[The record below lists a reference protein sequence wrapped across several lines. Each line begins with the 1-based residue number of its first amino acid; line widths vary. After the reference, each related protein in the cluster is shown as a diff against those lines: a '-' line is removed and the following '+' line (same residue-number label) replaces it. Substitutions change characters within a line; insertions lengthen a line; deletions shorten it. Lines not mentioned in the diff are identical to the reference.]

1 MVRREKEERNFGPA
15 PLRRKKLEEAVANA
29 RLSEHLTERLRLL
42 TENNQKVFDKSKYGA
57 YNRGTLN
64 YIKSS
69 HANISKDLYYMLMPS
84 YVQPLTKT
92 ISSAQNLLQSVVLEA
107 QKINLD
113 RNVPIPEQQMKGLK
127 GLVDYRNA
135 LKNGEDNPRT
145 VTAFDIETVGGGV
158 DEYGLE
164 RIHGIYDYSFLNM
177 DGEGNAKKYTGLIGI
192 QQGSNSHQFLTG
204 IVDKVKKNEQLSK
217 TESTAYE
224 FISRLGAS
232 DEFIKKENGKWIS
245 TNLTSKTKQEF
256 QNVENFS
263 KGIDIL
269 VNKVGSDQFNEYGQ
283 LGGFKQ
289 FIDDIADHINNPDN
303 TMFGHNI
310 HRFDIPKITR
320 TILSVPGAKEYAKS
334 KGVDFNSLFRDSYD
348 ALSAVRMLK
357 PKDRIKLE
365 DKIYPV
371 GFSAGG
377 YTGTPWQAEN
387 IHKGLFGEND
397 DVHHGTMV
405 DSTQSAEI
413 SGLHI
418 DENGRVKVIP
428 NAFTKMEDKLAN
440 RAFDYHTDA
449 DINKQVE
456 DIFNGT
462 SDAKMYVVPKVNGG
476 LYGLSTDSSM
486 YAISTNGKQVYYS
499 DGVMGVLGVDKKG
512 NQVLTNVQEETDFFP
527 AMWNDRTIYSVNNV
541 QYIERN
547 DASKGFFDQI
557 GRGRQGFEHTQ
568 GVVAI
573 QLNPFSLEKEKYLE
587 KTKYSTTIY
596 LPIEEAERKLSESIN
611 IIGVDNKDGVPVL
624 TSVGEEFS
632 KKVFR
637 SNAGDTSII
646 AKEQVEKPKSKTL
659 TALMEEIGG
668 SFERKTAEN
677 AGRGI
682 DQGHFSS
689 LEKGIALAE
698 ISNANP
704 AQLHIDKLR
713 EYIELIQ
720 SNPSEVNIKE
730 FQDVLKGVKLNKDT
744 EKFVNTV
751 LGGGYRDVRTWQN
764 LFKINGAYN
773 GGWADNSYLFAKS
786 INLNSPGVAWIK
798 SWGGGKHTG
807 DDIIKM
813 RSGLGYLAS
822 TFYGSNVAM
831 GMGYIGDWRIDDGTM
846 MFNMSNYQKRRGVKN
861 VRLDSGFI
869 NLKTSD
875 PYKVLNSIYKA
886 SNTDIN
892 GLDEVGKVDI
902 VKEFINSLIDEN
914 DEVLTKS
921 KTRMQQLLAKKKK
934 LSPLEIVERFTSI
947 LNEYESDNTEL
958 KPITIPQPNMA
969 RSFVFKYPNAAEE
982 NKDIVSSLRDR
993 VDVSVKAFK
1002 DPKGTINRFSFGDND
1017 ETSII
1022 KDYQKQIKELKN
1034 SDGDA
1039 YGKRLNLFQQQ
1050 VSSVK
1055 KYNETLIDSIK
1066 KSGGQIYKND
1076 NGKIMVSFGGEAI
1089 DITECIPKLKAS
1101 GGASYTSLNGV
1112 SYATTLTG
1120 ELDANGV
1127 WKIETAID
1135 KGTEKLR
1142 WLQKE
1147 LGEAEAT
1154 GKRKEAIVSRIVTQA
1169 KEAIRNN
1176 DILAASL
1183 QKDYRTNTYISIED
1197 AFINPKKRKNIV
1209 NYLKGLKTEKA
1220 DVKRIISALDSD
1232 QEKIMLTE
1240 AVRSS
1245 IINLFSDGTIKTEAK
1260 FGDQTYRFGTELKD
1274 TALSKMNVSAMPTYR
1289 SANDLNENVA
1299 SSSLHVE
1306 ESSVTLKADRLGKY
1320 YSPENIQTSDD
1331 VVNNKIGEEQ
1341 VTSGISLKA
1350 REINNGDKIRLID
1363 EAEKRGT
1370 INSKLARRFN
1380 AMLNPTE
1387 GGAAIVG
1394 SVLEKSGYREGR
1406 KIAPITEETTQEAFK
1421 DSIELNKETGK
1432 YELKYGRGKFYKAN
1446 DTFISQFSQFDEET
1460 TKETSRPSIVAEKY
1474 LLGEGRDIVLNQNEV
1489 DDIVYKNANRILG
1502 RDIQSAEDYRKIAD
1516 TLLNKRLVAEPVVL
1530 PTNLKTKNLTTS
1542 GKHETAIVYT
1552 KLNDIKDARITDFLN
1567 SNAIKRLQKATGIDF
1582 GNAYLAKEIYDDIAQ
1597 NKLENPIFDLIEE
1610 NKTFLQEL
1618 LGTEK
1623 IVAEDGTIIETLDPI
1638 SEVMRQQRNTI
1649 ENAFKVTF
1657 GAEYVSQEFKDMY
1670 KHGEVNK
1677 EFLKT
1682 YNDLVSKFVDEGSD
1696 IKEAANRAVSK
1707 IKHAVEFEDGKD
1719 IRIRDDGSI
1728 QLPENG
1734 YGVNFDKL
1742 AEVRARNGLEVIG
1755 KDGFYDAKIGIQK
1768 VPTEFD
1774 KKPKFDDR
1782 TLRTLTSQ
1790 IWDQDE
1796 MERVYSNMIRD
1807 GKEEEFFQTFGDVID
1822 KNEKSKLGWEVKK
1835 DLQGQ
1840 TLWGKDFNAAY
1851 ARTFVDGE
1859 TVFNP
1864 EMLDATDRQINIYN
1878 RTINDIGQKVPVSKE
1893 YIEDII
1899 HGEDIIAGQKL
1910 SKAIFEGRED
1920 VAKDVANRYGFKR
1933 AKANEVAWDYK
1944 GNRIGFVNN
1953 PDALWKN
1960 NYVVDFTDKDLGL
1973 DEAFL
1978 RNYTDTGTGE
1988 IAIPGRAPRFTADD
2002 VKNKPF
2008 GDIELKEYQSKAQ
2021 NIFRKREELKSLLAI
2036 QQKGEF
2042 NSDDDRRL
2050 LEEKIKSTRNSIGTA
2065 IEEYNSSYA
2074 NYMKASLKENG
2085 VMGNR
2090 IHSRVDMANRSL
2102 SYVFDTNSWTMKND
2116 RNEWTLRD
2124 EIDPFSKFKY
2134 NGKSL
2139 KESYREGNKV
2149 GFAVASTADLSKYG
2163 FTDKYFKDLGISKN
2177 QWLKRAKTEGV
2188 DIFIHRDPN
2197 DYHRSTVAARL
2208 YFSDDVTKGSILTSD
2223 ILAHGMKQDADGDS
2237 VAAYILG
2244 SRGRNGKFVDANSLA
2259 MLSDEKVDYLD
2270 AQLRAQRLQDIHS
2283 KSMLMDTYGEFTSKQ
2298 YQDLGVENQ
2307 LALPEYNK
2315 NITNEERAKA
2325 LANSINKT
2333 VYVRSKDYGD
2343 TDTINGLRSDWEKSK
2358 IQMTSAIQAQSPDLD
2373 MSTLL
2378 DNDYKQY
2385 AKKFIEDS
2393 ANAANFS
2400 KEELNVIKKGVKS
2413 YQALMEARAVHFTR
2427 NMRIGIGEIDVP
2439 FTTINMLAQNL
2450 RNPKLGDIFGDA
2462 AQNMRLTSRDIKALD
2477 FLQEAAKEGFLS
2489 AKHSDADKLAGYAE
2503 LVSTTK
2509 SAIEDIVR
2517 NTDPDKVNAA
2527 SEQLQNNLFKF
2538 GKVVNDRNDIE
2549 IIIDPNIADRLMKQ
2563 YASDQNSLK
2572 QKMYEEAITTGV
2584 NALKKTVSIL
2594 KPELRSQGLFPVREA
2609 LINQALKNL
2618 LNNTING
2625 QEPNKEQLE
2634 FLKSNGFDSLVDM
2647 AEGMIRDQQGN
2658 VENMARNVKTSN
2670 QVRNTAKMEYR
2681 DVMQYAKS
2689 ISGGKPSGSGLAL
2702 AVAGLAGTI
2711 LFTGY
2716 VGGNPSVPSG
2726 EEAMRTNQNRPN
2738 PTISPI
2744 PTQNPS
2750 SINAMRN
2757 GPRQGYII
2765 NVRGS
2770 SGSSNDYIGEAIS
2783 KAVRQNYSNTQV
2795 NINLQTQ
2802 EQNDITYDQVYDY
2815 MQQALF

>member
-1 MVRREKEERNFGPA
+1 MARREREERNFGPA
-15 PLRRKKLEEAVANA
+15 PLRRKKLEEAAANA
-29 RLSEHLTERLRLL
+29 RLSEHLTEQLRLL
-42 TENNQKVFDKSKYGA
+42 TENNQKVFDKSQYGA
-57 YNRGTLN
+57 YNRGALN

-84 YVQPLTKT
+84 YVQSLTQK

-107 QKINLD
+107 QKMNVG

-127 GLVDYRNA
+127 GLVNYRNA
-135 LKNGEDNPRT
+135 LKNGEYNPRT

-263 KGIDIL
+263 KGIDVL
-269 VNKVGSDQFNEYGQ
+269 VNKIGSDQFNEYGQ

-320 TILSVPGAKEYAKS
+320 TILSVPGAKEYAES

-357 PKDRIKLE
+357 QKDRIKLE
-365 DKIYPV
+365 DKIYPD

-377 YTGTPWQAEN
+377 YSGTPWQAEN

-418 DENGRVKVIP
+418 DENGKVKVIP

-440 RAFDYHTDA
+440 EAFDYHIDT

-499 DGVMGVLGVDKKG
+499 DSVMGVLGTDKKG
-512 NQVLTNVQEETDFFP
+512 NQIITNVQEGTDFFP

-596 LPIEEAERKLSESIN
+596 LPIEEAERKLSESID
-611 IIGVDNKDGVPVL
+611 IIGVDNKDGIPVL

-637 SNAGDTSII
+637 SNAADTSIVS
-646 AKEQVEKPKSKTL
+646 KEQVENPKSKTL
-659 TALMEEIGG
+659 TGLIEEIGG

-682 DQGHFSS
+682 DQGHFNS

-720 SNPSEVNIKE
+720 SNPSEVDIKE
-730 FQDVLKGVKLNKDT
+730 FQDVLKGTKLNKNT

-764 LFKINGAYN
+764 LFRINGAYN
-773 GGWADNSYLFAKS
+773 SGWADNSYYFAKS
-786 INLNSPGVAWIK
+786 IKLDSPGVAWIK

-822 TFYGSNVAM
+822 TFYGSNLAM
-831 GMGYIGDWRIDDGTM
+831 GMGYIGDWRIDDGAM
-846 MFNMSNYQKRRGVKN
+846 MFNMSNYLRRRGVKN
-861 VRLDSGFI
+861 VRLDSGFV

-914 DEVLTKS
+914 SEVLTGS
-921 KTRMQQLLAKKKK
+921 KTKMQQLLAKKKK

-947 LNEYESDNTEL
+947 LNEHESDNTEL
-958 KPITIPQPNMA
+958 KPITISQPNMA
-969 RSFVFKYPNAAEE
+969 RSFVFRYPNTAEE
-982 NKDIVSSLRDR
+982 NKDIVNSLRDR
-993 VDVSVKAFK
+993 VDVGVKAFK
-1002 DPKGTINRFSFGDND
+1002 DTKGTINKFSFGNND
-1017 ETSII
+1017 ETGVI
-1022 KDYQKQIKELKN
+1022 KDYQKQIEELKN

-1039 YGKRLNLFQQQ
+1039 YSKRLNLFQQQ

-1076 NGKIMVSFGGEAI
+1076 SGRIMVSFGGEAI

-1197 AFINPKKRKNIV
+1197 AFTDSKKRKNIV
-1209 NYLKGLKTEKA
+1209 NYLKSLKTERA

-1306 ESSVTLKADRLGKY
+1306 ESSVTLKADRLGEY

-1331 VVNNKIGEEQ
+1331 VVNSKIGEEQ
-1341 VTSGISLKA
+1341 VTSGIGLKA
-1350 REINNGDKIRLID
+1350 REINNGEKIRLID

-1380 AMLNPTE
+1380 AMFNPTE

-1446 DTFISQFSQFDEET
+1446 NAFISQFSQFDEET
-1460 TKETSRPSIVAEKY
+1460 VKETSRPSIVAEKY
-1474 LLGEGRDIVLNQNEV
+1474 LLGEGRDIVLDQNEV

-1502 RDIQSAEDYRKIAD
+1502 RDIQSVEDYRKIAD

-1530 PTNLKTKNLTTS
+1530 PTNLKTKNSTTS
-1542 GKHETAIVYT
+1542 GKHETTVVFT
-1552 KLNDIKDARITDFLN
+1552 KLSDIGDDRMTIFLA
-1567 SNAIKRLQKATGIDF
+1567 SNEMKVLRKRTGIDF
-1582 GNAYLAKEIYDDIAQ
+1582 GNVFLAKEIYDDIAQ
-1597 NKLENPIFDLIEE
+1597 NKFENPVFDVLREE
-1610 NKTFLQEL
+1610 EL
-1618 LGTEK
+1618 
-1623 IVAEDGTIIETLDPI
+1623 ETLRKILNPDTPEGVTPPKNTI
-1638 SEVMRQQRNTI
+1638 GEIMEQQRNMI
-1649 ENAFKVTF
+1649 EDAFKETY
-1657 GAEYVSQEFKDMY
+1657 GAEYISQEFKDMY

-1696 IKEAANRAVSK
+1696 VKEAANRAVSE
-1707 IKHAVEFEDGKD
+1707 IKHAIEFEDGKD
-1719 IRIRDDGSI
+1719 IRIRNDGSI

-1742 AEVRARNGLEVIG
+1742 VAEVQVRNGLEVIG

-1796 MERVYSNMIRD
+1796 MERVYNNMVRD

-1864 EMLDATDRQINIYN
+1864 EMLNATDRQITVYN
-1878 RTINDIGQKVPVSKE
+1878 RTIDDIGQKVPVSKE

-1899 HGEDIIAGQKL
+1899 HGEDILAGQKL
-1910 SKAIFEGRED
+1910 SKAIFEGKED
-1920 VAKDVANRYGFKR
+1920 IARDVANRYGFKK

-1944 GNRIGFVNN
+1944 GNRIGFMNN

-1973 DEAFL
+1973 DESFL

-1988 IAIPGRAPRFTADD
+1988 IVIPGRTPRFTAND

-2042 NSDDDRRL
+2042 NSDDDRKL

-2065 IEEYNSSYA
+2065 IEEYNS
-2074 NYMKASLKENG
+2074 NYTDYMEASLKENV

-2116 RNEWTLRD
+2116 RNEWMLRD

-2188 DIFIHRDPN
+2188 DMFIHRDPN

-2244 SRGRNGKFVDANSLA
+2244 SRGQNGKFVDANSLA

-2270 AQLRAQRLQDIHS
+2270 AQLRAQRLQEIHN

-2298 YQDLGVENQ
+2298 YQDLGAENQ
-2307 LALPEYNK
+2307 LALPEYNE
-2315 NITNEERAKA
+2315 NITNKERAKA
-2325 LANSINKT
+2325 LTNAINNT

-2343 TDTINGLRSDWEKSK
+2343 IETINGLRSDWEKSK
-2358 IQMTSAIQAQSPDLD
+2358 IQMASAIQARSPGLEI
-2373 MSTLL
+2373 STLL
-2378 DNDYKQY
+2378 DNDYRQY
-2385 AKKFIEDS
+2385 AQTFLEDS
-2393 ANAANFS
+2393 TNAANFS
-2400 KEELNVIKKGVKS
+2400 EEELNVIKKGVNS
-2413 YQALMEARAVHFTR
+2413 YRALMEAKAVHFTR
-2427 NMRIGIGEIDVP
+2427 NMRIATGEIDTP
-2439 FTTINMLAQNL
+2439 FTTINMLVQNL
-2450 RNPKLGDIFGDA
+2450 RSPKLGDIFGDA
-2462 AQNMRLTSRDIKALD
+2462 AQNMRPTSRDIKALD

-2509 SAIEDIVR
+2509 SAIEDIVK
-2517 NTDPDKVNAA
+2517 NIDPDKVNAA
-2527 SEQLQNNLFKF
+2527 SEQLKTNLFKF

-2549 IIIDPNIADRLMKQ
+2549 MIIDPDIAERLMKQ
-2563 YASDQNSLK
+2563 YANDHEELK
-2572 QKMYEEAITTGV
+2572 QRMYEEAVTAGV

-2594 KPELRSQGLFPVREA
+2594 KPELRSQGLFSVREA

-2625 QEPNKEQLE
+2625 QETSKEQLE
-2634 FLKSNGFDSLVDM
+2634 FLKSNGFDELIDM
-2647 AEGMIRDQQGN
+2647 AKGMIRDQQDN
-2658 VENMARNVKTSN
+2658 VDNMARNVKTSN
-2670 QVRNTAKMEYR
+2670 QVRNTAKMQYH

-2702 AVAGLAGTI
+2702 AAAGLAGAI

-2726 EEAMRTNQNRPN
+2726 EEAMRANQNRPN

-2770 SGSSNDYIGEAIS
+2770 SGSNNDYIGEAIS

-2802 EQNDITYDQVYDY
+2802 EQSDITYDQVYDY

>member
-1 MVRREKEERNFGPA
+1 MYKNYGAPIRLQKIKEA
-15 PLRRKKLEEAVANA
+15 LANA
-29 RLSEHLTERLRLL
+29 HLSNQLAENLRLSI
-42 TENNQKVFDKSKYGA
+42 ENNQKVFDKSKYGA
-57 YNRGTLN
+57 YNRGALN

-69 HANISKDLYYMLMPS
+69 HANISNISKDLYYMLMPS
-84 YVQPLTKT
+84 YVQSLTQK
-92 ISSAQNLLQSVVLEA
+92 ISSTQNLLQSVVLNA
-107 QKINLD
+107 QKINLGK
-113 RNVPIPEQQMKGLK
+113 NVPIPEQQLRGLK

-135 LKNGEDNPRT
+135 LKNGKKYSKT
-145 VTAFDIETVGGGV
+145 VTAFDIETIGGGV

-164 RIHGIYDYSFLNM
+164 RIYGIYDYSFLNM

-192 QQGSNSHQFLTG
+192 QHGSNSHQFLTG
-204 IVDKVKKNEQLSK
+204 IADKVKKNEQLSK

-232 DEFIKKENGKWIS
+232 EEFIKKENGKWIS

-269 VNKVGSDQFNEYGQ
+269 VNKIGSDQFNEYGQ

-320 TILSVPGAKEYAKS
+320 TILSVPGVKEYAES
-334 KGVDFNSLFRDSYD
+334 KGVNFSDLFHDSYD
-348 ALSAVRMLK
+348 ALSTVRMLE

-365 DKIYPV
+365 DDIYIH
-371 GFSAGG
+371 GFSAGE
-377 YTGTPWQAEN
+377 YNGTPWQAEN
-387 IHKGLFGEND
+387 IHKGLFGKND

-418 DENGRVKVIP
+418 DENGKVKFIP
-428 NAFTKMEDKLAN
+428 NAFTDMEDEFVKATY
-440 RAFDYHTDA
+440 DYHMDN
-449 DINKQVE
+449 DINKQVAN
-456 DIFNGT
+456 IFNGT
-462 SDAKMYVVPKVNGG
+462 SDAKMYIVPKVNGG

-486 YAISTNGKQVYYS
+486 YAMSTNGKQVYYS
-499 DGVMGVLGVDKKG
+499 DGVVGVLGVDKKR
-512 NQVLTNVQEETDFFP
+512 NQIITNIQEETDFFP
-527 AMWNDRTIYSVNNV
+527 SMWNGKTIYSVRNV

-557 GRGRQGFEHTQ
+557 GRGRQGFDNTQ
-568 GVVAI
+568 GIVAI
-573 QLNPFSLEKEKYLE
+573 QLNPITSKNEEYLE
-587 KTKYSTTIY
+587 KTKYHTTIY
-596 LPIEEAERKLSESIN
+596 LPIEEAERKLSESMD
-611 IIGVDNKDGVPVL
+611 IIGIDDKNGIP
-624 TSVGEEFS
+624 
-632 KKVFR
+632 
-637 SNAGDTSII
+637 
-646 AKEQVEKPKSKTL
+646 TL
-659 TALMEEIGG
+659 TPAGYDFFERTYRTNLAQSELDYDGHVVTLEELMKKMSG

-682 DQGHFSS
+682 EQGHFSS

-713 EYIELIQ
+713 EYIELMQ
-720 SNPSEVNIKE
+720 SNPSKVDIKD
-730 FQDVLKGVKLNKDT
+730 FQNVLNGIKLTKET
-744 EKFVNTV
+744 EKFVNNA
-751 LGGGYRDVRTWQN
+751 LGGGYRDIRTWQN
-764 LFKINGAYN
+764 LFKINGIYN
-773 GGWADNSYLFAKS
+773 TGWADNSLFFAKTVNTDS
-786 INLNSPGVAWIK
+786 SGVAWIK
-798 SWGGGKHTG
+798 SWGGGKHTSN
-807 DDIIKM
+807 DIIKM
-813 RSGLGYLAS
+813 KAGLGLLANS
-822 TFYGSNVAM
+822 SGGITDI
-831 GMGYIGDWRIDDGTM
+831 GMRPIGDWRTDDGTM
-846 MFNMSNYQKRRGVKN
+846 AFKMSNYLRRRGVKN
-861 VRLDSGFI
+861 VRLNSGI
-869 NLKTSD
+869 VNLKTNS
-875 PYKVLNSIYKA
+875 PYKMLDSIYKA
-886 SNTDIN
+886 ANTNID
-892 GLDEVGKVDI
+892 GLDEIGKVGI
-902 VKEFINSLIDEN
+902 VKEFIDSLASENYHTLSTPIEEIQKLLTDE
-914 DEVLTKS
+914 
-921 KTRMQQLLAKKKK
+921 RK
-934 LSPLEIVERFTSI
+934 LSPLEIVERFSAL
-947 LNEYESDNTEL
+947 LNEYDNANIDL
-958 KPITIPQPNMA
+958 KPVTIPHQNIA
-969 RSFVFKYPNAAEE
+969 KSFVFIRSNTAEK
-982 NKDIVSSLRDR
+982 NKAIVKGLKDR
-993 VDVSVKAFK
+993 VDVGVKEFN
-1002 DPKGTINRFSFGDND
+1002 DPKGTINKFSFGDSD

-1022 KDYQKQIKELKN
+1022 KDYQKQIEELKN

-1076 NGKIMVSFGGEAI
+1076 NGRIMVSFGGEAI

-1135 KGTEKLR
+1135 KGTEKLK

-1197 AFINPKKRKNIV
+1197 AFTDSKKRKNVV
-1209 NYLKGLKTEKA
+1209 NYLKSLKTERA
-1220 DVKRIISALDSD
+1220 DVKRIIKALDSD

-1240 AVRSS
+1240 AVGSS
-1245 IINLFSDGTIKTEAK
+1245 IIDLFNDGTIKTEAK

-1306 ESSVTLKADRLGKY
+1306 ESSVTLKADRLGDY

-1331 VVNNKIGEEQ
+1331 VVNSKIGEEQ
-1341 VTSGISLKA
+1341 VTSGINLKA

-1370 INSKLARRFN
+1370 INSKLARSLN
-1380 AMLNPTE
+1380 AMFNPTE

-1421 DSIELNKETGK
+1421 DSIELNKETGR
-1432 YELKYGRGKFYKAN
+1432 YELKYGRGRFYKAN
-1446 DTFISQFSQFDEET
+1446 HAFISQFSQFDEET
-1460 TKETSRPSIVAEKY
+1460 VKETSRPSIVAEKY
-1474 LLGEGRDIVLNQNEV
+1474 LLGEGRDIILDQNEV

-1502 RDIQSAEDYRKIAD
+1502 RDIQSAEDYRKVAD

-1530 PTNLKTKNLTTS
+1530 PTNLKIKNSTTS

-1552 KLNDIKDARITDFLN
+1552 KLNDIKDTRIANFLN
-1567 SNAIKRLQKATGIDF
+1567 SNAIKRLQKITGIDF
-1582 GNAYLAKEIYDDIAQ
+1582 GNAFLAKEIYDDIAQ

-1610 NKTFLQEL
+1610 NKTFLKEL

-1623 IVAEDGTIIETLDPI
+1623 IVAEDGTIIKTLNPI
-1638 SEVMRQQRNTI
+1638 SEVMEQQRNMM
-1649 ENAFKVTF
+1649 EDAFKRTF

-1682 YNDLVSKFVDEGSD
+1682 YNDLKNKF
-1696 IKEAANRAVSK
+1696 IKEGNDVKDAANKAVAE
-1707 IKHAVEFEDGKD
+1707 IKTAIEFDDGKD

-1742 AEVRARNGLEVIG
+1742 AKVQARNGLEVIG
-1755 KDGFYDAKIGIQK
+1755 KDGFYNAKIGIQK

-1782 TLRTLTSQ
+1782 TLRTLTNQ

-1796 MERVYSNMIRD
+1796 MERVYNNMVRD
-1807 GKEEEFFQTFGDVID
+1807 GKEKEFFQTFDDVID
-1822 KNEKSKLGWEVKK
+1822 KNEKSKLGWEIKK

-1859 TVFNP
+1859 TIFNP
-1864 EMLDATDRQINIYN
+1864 EMLGATDRQINIYH
-1878 RTINDIGQKVPVSKE
+1878 RIINDIGQKVPVSKE

-1899 HGEDIIAGQKL
+1899 HGQDIFAGRKL

-1920 VAKDVANRYGFKR
+1920 VAEDIANRYGFKK
-1933 AKANEVAWDYK
+1933 AKASEIAWDYK
-1944 GNRIGFVNN
+1944 GNRIGFMNN
-1953 PDALWKN
+1953 PDALWRN

-1988 IAIPGRAPRFTADD
+1988 IVIPGRTPRFTADD

-2050 LEEKIKSTRNSIGTA
+2050 LEEKIKSTRNNIGTA
-2065 IEEYNSSYA
+2065 IEEYNNSYT
-2074 NYMKASLKENG
+2074 NYMEASLKENV

-2102 SYVFDTNSWTMKND
+2102 SYVFDTNSWTIKND
-2116 RNEWTLRD
+2116 RNEWVLRD
-2124 EIDPFSKFKY
+2124 KIDPFSKFKY

-2163 FTDKYFKDLGISKN
+2163 FTDEYFKDLGISKN

-2244 SRGRNGKFVDANSLA
+2244 SRGQNGKFVDANSLA

-2298 YQDLGVENQ
+2298 YQGLGAENQ
-2307 LALPEYNK
+2307 LALPEYNE
-2315 NITNEERAKA
+2315 NINKERAKA
-2325 LANSINKT
+2325 LNNSINKT
-2333 VYVRSKDYGD
+2333 VYVRSKDYVD
-2343 TDTINGLRSDWEKSK
+2343 IDTINGWRSDWEKSK
-2358 IQMTSAIQAQSPDLD
+2358 IQMASAIQAQSPGLD
-2373 MSTLL
+2373 ISTLL
-2378 DNDYKQY
+2378 DNDYRQY
-2385 AKKFIEDS
+2385 AKTFLEDS
-2393 ANAANFS
+2393 TNAANFS
-2400 KEELNVIKKGVKS
+2400 EEELNVIKKGVNS
-2413 YQALMEARAVHFTR
+2413 YQNLMQPKAVHFTR
-2427 NMRIGIGEIDVP
+2427 RMRLATGEIDTP
-2439 FTTINMLAQNL
+2439 FTTINMLVQNL
-2450 RNPKLGDIFGDA
+2450 RSPKLGDIFGEA
-2462 AQNMRLTSRDIKALD
+2462 AQNMRLTSREIKALD

-2489 AKHSDADKLAGYAE
+2489 AKHSDADKLSGYAE

-2509 SAIEDIVR
+2509 SAIEDIIR

-2549 IIIDPNIADRLMKQ
+2549 MIIDPDIAERLMKQ
-2563 YASDQNSLK
+2563 YANNSEGLK
-2572 QKMYEEAITTGV
+2572 QRRYEEAVTAGV

-2594 KPELRSQGLFPVREA
+2594 KPELRSQGLFSVREA
-2609 LINQALKNL
+2609 LINQAKKNL
-2618 LNNTING
+2618 LNSIING
-2625 QEPNKEQLE
+2625 QELNKEQLD
-2634 FLKSNGFDSLVDM
+2634 FLRSNGFDVLIDM
-2647 AEGMIRDQQGN
+2647 TEGVIGDQQGN

-2670 QVRNTAKMEYR
+2670 QVRNAAKMEYR
-2681 DVMQYAKS
+2681 DVMQYAKN

-2702 AVAGLAGTI
+2702 AAAGLAGAI

-2726 EEAMRTNQNRPN
+2726 EEAMRANQNRPN

-2802 EQNDITYDQVYDY
+2802 EQSDITYDQVYDY

>member
-1 MVRREKEERNFGPA
+1 MARREREERNYGPA
-15 PLRRKKLEEAVANA
+15 PLRRKKLEEAAANA
-29 RLSEHLTERLRLL
+29 RLSEHLTEQLRLL
-42 TENNQKVFDKSKYGA
+42 TENNQKVFDKSQYGA
-57 YNRGTLN
+57 YNRGALN

-84 YVQPLTKT
+84 YVQSLTQK

-107 QKINLD
+107 QKMNVG

-127 GLVDYRNA
+127 GLVNCRNA
-135 LKNGEDNPRT
+135 LKNGEYNPRT

-263 KGIDIL
+263 KGIDVL
-269 VNKVGSDQFNEYGQ
+269 VNKIGSDQFNEYGQ

-320 TILSVPGAKEYAKS
+320 TILSVPGAKEYAES

-357 PKDRIKLE
+357 QKDRIKLE
-365 DKIYPV
+365 DKIYQD

-377 YTGTPWQAEN
+377 YSGTPWQAEN
-387 IHKGLFGEND
+387 IHKGLFGKND

-418 DENGRVKVIP
+418 DENGKVKVIP

-440 RAFDYHTDA
+440 EAFDYHIDT

-462 SDAKMYVVPKVNGG
+462 SGAKMYVVPKVNGG

-499 DGVMGVLGVDKKG
+499 DGVMGVLGTDKKG
-512 NQVLTNVQEETDFFP
+512 NQIITNVQEETDFFP

-596 LPIEEAERKLSESIN
+596 LPIEEAERKLSESID
-611 IIGVDNKDGVPVL
+611 IIGVDNKDGIPVL

-637 SNAGDTSII
+637 SNAADTSIVS
-646 AKEQVEKPKSKTL
+646 KEQVENPKSKTL
-659 TALMEEIGG
+659 TGLIEEIGG

-682 DQGHFSS
+682 DQGHFNS

-720 SNPSEVNIKE
+720 SNPSEVDIKE
-730 FQDVLKGVKLNKDT
+730 FQDVLKGTKLNKDT

-764 LFKINGAYN
+764 LFRINGAYN
-773 GGWADNSYLFAKS
+773 SGWADNSYYFAKS
-786 INLNSPGVAWIK
+786 IKLDSPGVAWIK
-798 SWGGGKHTG
+798 SWGGGKHTS

-822 TFYGSNVAM
+822 TFYGSNLAM

-846 MFNMSNYQKRRGVKN
+846 MFNMSNYLRRRGVKN
-861 VRLDSGFI
+861 VRLDSGFV

-892 GLDEVGKVDI
+892 GLDEVGKVDV

-914 DEVLTKS
+914 SEVLTGS
-921 KTRMQQLLAKKKK
+921 KTKMQQLLAKKKK

-947 LNEYESDNTEL
+947 LNEHESDNTEL
-958 KPITIPQPNMA
+958 KPITISQPNMA
-969 RSFVFKYPNAAEE
+969 RSFVFRYPNTAEE

-993 VDVSVKAFK
+993 VDVGVKAFK
-1002 DPKGTINRFSFGDND
+1002 DPKGTINKFSFGDND
-1017 ETSII
+1017 EISII
-1022 KDYQKQIKELKN
+1022 KDYQKQIEELKN
-1034 SDGDA
+1034 SDNDA

-1055 KYNETLIDSIK
+1055 KYNETLVDSIK

-1076 NGKIMVSFGGEAI
+1076 SGRIMVSFGGEAI

-1183 QKDYRTNTYISIED
+1183 QKDYRTNTYVSIED
-1197 AFINPKKRKNIV
+1197 AFTDSKKRKNIV
-1209 NYLKGLKTEKA
+1209 NYLKGLKTERA
-1220 DVKRIISALDSD
+1220 DVKRIISALASD

-1306 ESSVTLKADRLGKY
+1306 ESSVTLKADRLGEY

-1331 VVNNKIGEEQ
+1331 VVNSKIGEEQ
-1341 VTSGISLKA
+1341 VTSGIDLKA

-1370 INSKLARRFN
+1370 INSKLARRLN
-1380 AMLNPTE
+1380 AMFNPTE

-1446 DTFISQFSQFDEET
+1446 HTFISQFSQFDEET

-1474 LLGEGRDIVLNQNEV
+1474 LLGEGRDIVLGQNEV

-1530 PTNLKTKNLTTS
+1530 PTNLKTKNSTTS
-1542 GKHETAIVYT
+1542 GKHETTVVFT
-1552 KLNDIKDARITDFLN
+1552 KLSDIEDDRMINFLA
-1567 SNAIKRLQKATGIDF
+1567 SNEMKVLRKRTGIDF
-1582 GNAYLAKEIYDDIAQ
+1582 GNVFLAKEIYDDIAQ
-1597 NKLENPIFDLIEE
+1597 NKFENPVFDVLREE
-1610 NKTFLQEL
+1610 EL
-1618 LGTEK
+1618 
-1623 IVAEDGTIIETLDPI
+1623 ETLRKILNPDT
-1638 SEVMRQQRNTI
+1638 SEGVTPPKNTIGEIMEQQRNMI
-1649 ENAFKVTF
+1649 EDAFKETF
-1657 GAEYVSQEFKDMY
+1657 GAEYTSQEFKDMY

-1682 YNDLVSKFVDEGSD
+1682 YNDLVNKFVDEGSD
-1696 IKEAANRAVSK
+1696 IKEAANRAVSE
-1707 IKHAVEFEDGKD
+1707 IKQAIEFDDGKD

-1734 YGVNFDKL
+1734 YGVNFDRL
-1742 AEVRARNGLEVIG
+1742 AKVQARNGLEVIG

-1782 TLRTLTSQ
+1782 TLRTLTNQ

-1796 MERVYSNMIRD
+1796 MERVYNNMVRD
-1807 GKEEEFFQTFGDVID
+1807 GKKEEFFQTFGDVID

-1859 TVFNP
+1859 TVFDP
-1864 EMLDATDRQINIYN
+1864 EMLDATDRQIAVYN
-1878 RTINDIGQKVPVSKE
+1878 RAINDIGQKVPVSKE

-1899 HGEDIIAGQKL
+1899 HGDDIVAGQKL

-1920 VAKDVANRYGFKR
+1920 IAKDVANRYGFKR

-1944 GNRIGFVNN
+1944 GNRIGFMNN

-1973 DEAFL
+1973 DESFL
-1978 RNYTDTGTGE
+1978 RNYTNTGTGE
-1988 IAIPGRAPRFTADD
+1988 IVIPGRTPRFTAND
-2002 VKNKPF
+2002 VKDKPF

-2042 NSDDDRRL
+2042 NSDDDRKL

-2065 IEEYNSSYA
+2065 IEEYNSKYA
-2074 NYMKASLKENG
+2074 DYMEASLKENA

-2116 RNEWTLRD
+2116 RNEWMLRD

-2139 KESYREGNKV
+2139 KESYKEGNKV

-2188 DIFIHRDPN
+2188 DMFIHRDPN

-2208 YFSDDVTKGSILTSD
+2208 YFSDDVAKGSILTSD

-2244 SRGRNGKFVDANSLA
+2244 SRGQNGKFVDVNSLA
-2259 MLSDEKVDYLD
+2259 MLSNEKVDYLD
-2270 AQLRAQRLQDIHS
+2270 AQLRAQRLQEIHN

-2298 YQDLGVENQ
+2298 YQDLGAENQ
-2307 LALPEYNK
+2307 LALPEYNE
-2315 NITNEERAKA
+2315 NMTNKERANA
-2325 LANSINKT
+2325 LVNSINNT

-2343 TDTINGLRSDWEKSK
+2343 IETIKGRHSDWEKSK
-2358 IQMTSAIQAQSPDLD
+2358 ILMTSAIQAQSPDLEV
-2373 MSTLL
+2373 STLL
-2378 DNDYKQY
+2378 DNDYRQY
-2385 AKKFIEDS
+2385 AKTFLEDS
-2393 ANAANFS
+2393 TNAANFS
-2400 KEELNVIKKGVKS
+2400 EEELNVIEKGVNS
-2413 YQALMEARAVHFTR
+2413 YQALMEAKAVHFTR
-2427 NMRIGIGEIDVP
+2427 NMRIATGEIDTP
-2439 FTTINMLAQNL
+2439 FTTINMLVQNL
-2450 RNPKLGDIFGDA
+2450 RSPKLGDIFGDA
-2462 AQNMRLTSRDIKALD
+2462 AQNMRPTSRDIKALD

-2509 SAIEDIVR
+2509 SAIEDIVK
-2517 NTDPDKVNAA
+2517 NIDPDKVNAA
-2527 SEQLQNNLFKF
+2527 SEQLKTNLFKF

-2549 IIIDPNIADRLMKQ
+2549 MIIDPDIAERLMKQ
-2563 YASDQNSLK
+2563 YANNPEELK
-2572 QKMYEEAITTGV
+2572 QRMYEEAVTAGV

-2594 KPELRSQGLFPVREA
+2594 KPELRSQGLFSVREA

-2625 QEPNKEQLE
+2625 QKTDKGQLE
-2634 FLKSNGFDSLVDM
+2634 FLRSNGFDATIDM
-2647 AEGMIRDQQGN
+2647 AEGMIRDQQDN

-2670 QVRNTAKMEYR
+2670 QVRNTAKMQYH

-2702 AVAGLAGTI
+2702 AAAGLAGAI

-2726 EEAMRTNQNRPN
+2726 EEAMRANQNRPN

-2770 SGSSNDYIGEAIS
+2770 SGSNNDYIGEAIS

-2802 EQNDITYDQVYDY
+2802 EQSDITYDQVYDY